1 MRFCNRGC
9 SGTERT
15 YEKNGRCSV
24 DQQATLE
31 LVPVL
36 RAPRAARAFVA
47 ETLSAW
53 DVQCDGVE
61 AAKLVVSEL
70 VTNAVLHAPES
81 ATISVG
87 LRLTDDVVRVRV
99 TDGVLDEPERRAP
112 LDPWTAETG
121 RGLWL
126 VHAFTEQWGT
136 ETHGRDGKTVWC
148 ELRAGAPTT
157 R

>member
-1 MRFCNRGC
+1 
-9 SGTERT
+9 
-15 YEKNGRCSV
+15 V

-53 DVQCDGVE
+53 DVQGDGVE

-81 ATISVG
+81 PTISVG
-87 LRLTDDVVRVRV
+87 LRLSEDVVRVLV
-99 TDGVLDEPERRAP
+99 TDGGLQEPERRAP
-112 LDPWTAETG
+112 PDPWTAETG
-121 RGLWL
+121 RGVWL
-126 VHAFTEQWGT
+126 VDAFTEQWGI
-136 ETHGRDGKTVWC
+136 EMHGLDGKTVWC

-157 R
+157 G